1 MTLSTKLHQVACCFT
16 AGDHGSLSFV
26 RRLDPKRV
34 ISNIGRRI
42 AELRVA
48 RGWTQE
54 AFAEVLGMATQN
66 VARIEQGRAD
76 FRVTTLVRLATALG
90 CDPQVLWEPP
100 TTRKPRPGRPKATT
114 SGKTVTSARP

>member
-1 MTLSTKLHQVACCFT
+1 
-16 AGDHGSLSFV
+16 V

-34 ISNIGRRI
+34 ISNIGPRI

-90 CDPQVLWEPP
+90 CDPQLLLGTAYNAEAAPRAAEGDDFWEDGHVRSPM
-100 TTRKPRPGRPKATT
+100 TARIAASAT
-114 SGKTVTSARP
+114 S